1 MSMFDSPSFKPM
13 DRVAGKASLSVTKTG
28 VGFSKQAIS
37 KLNYPHYV
45 QMFINKDDKLLGMR
59 ACSAND
65 PNSIKFVNKSKDKV
79 DSVRW
84 NNPEFTDEL
93 NSLIEQ
99 KDFPKGYKVFA
110 EYLLEEKA
118 LLFDFKKAVPLE
130 NND

>member
-13 DRVAGKASLSVTKTG
+13 DRVAGKASLSVTRTG

-45 QMFINKDDKLLGMR
+45 QIFINKEDKLLGMR
-59 ACSAND
+59 SCGQDD
-65 PNSIKFVNKSKDKV
+65 PNSIKFVNKSKEKV

-93 NSLIEQ
+93 NSLVE
-99 KDFPKGYKVFA
+99 PKLLARGYKVFA
-110 EYLLEEKA
+110 EYLSDEKA
-118 LLFDFKKAVPLE
+118 LLFDFKKASPLD